1 MNVSLKSKVLVILQ
15 FMCMLFLLK
24 GISWSATPL
33 IVSLRVAGVF
43 IALWG
48 IVAGG
53 ITNFNIQPE
62 VKAEKLIVKLPF
74 SVIRNP
80 MYLGLILFFGAEMIA
95 NFQLVRLV
103 VYILLII
110 VLVIKII
117 TEERYLLQK
126 FGDEYVAFKKRS
138 YRLIPFVY

>member
-1 MNVSLKSKVLVILQ
+1 
-15 FMCMLFLLK
+15 MCMLFLLK